1 MRHAGPVRSGGAA
14 ARKGRAVGG
23 KLIAVAN
30 MKGGVGKTTTV
41 VMLAEAL
48 AAGGSRVLV
57 IDLDPQSSVS
67 VCLAGDAMLG
77 QMITRGRTLEAY
89 LALKLITRHKPDL
102 AARIQ
107 SGVSLTMHK
116 NAPLT
121 LSLLPSGPH
130 LRLIEREILYELTE
144 RKFSMHA
151 IEDKLWKIFHE
162 DFVPLAEAYDYVFF
176 DCAPGISPMT
186 EVAVRA
192 ADLVLVTSIPDFLST
207 YGLNAFVETIWR
219 RSTRQASHI
228 APKSAPYVL
237 VTRFQAQVRQHQ
249 QTLARLQAE
258 ADAADAGFRLLETRI
273 PQAAALADAL
283 VPTNGAPPTFSAKYG
298 AHVPNVLIPL
308 VAEVKEILHGP

>member
-1 MRHAGPVRSGGAA
+1 M
-14 ARKGRAVGG
+14 GG

-48 AAGGSRVLV
+48 AADGARVLV
-57 IDLDPQSSVS
+57 VDLDPQASVS
-67 VCLAGDAMLG
+67 VCLAGDRLLG
-77 QMITRGRTLEAY
+77 EMIVRGRTLEAY
-89 LALKLITRHKPDL
+89 LALKLITRHRPDL
-102 AARIQ
+102 SARIQ
-107 SGVSLTMHK
+107 PGVSLTVHK
-116 NAPLT
+116 NAPLS

-130 LRLIEREILYELTE
+130 LRLVEREILYELTE

-151 IEDKLWKIFHE
+151 IDEKLWSIFQE
-162 DFVPLAEAYDYVFF
+162 DFAPLAEKYDYIFF

-219 RSTRQASHI
+219 RSGRQASHI
-228 APKSAPYVL
+228 APRSAPYVL

-249 QTLARLQAE
+249 RTLARLQTEARAE
-258 ADAADAGFRLLETRI
+258 DAGFHLLETRI

-283 VPTNGAPPTFSAKYG
+283 VPADGAPPTFSAKYG

>member
-1 MRHAGPVRSGGAA
+1 MS
-14 ARKGRAVGG
+14 VGG

-48 AAGGSRVLV
+48 AADGARVLV
-57 IDLDPQSSVS
+57 VDLDPQASVS
-67 VCLAGDAMLG
+67 VCLAGDALLS

-102 AARIQ
+102 SARIQ
-107 SGVSLTMHK
+107 SGVSLTVHK
-116 NAPLT
+116 NAPLS

-130 LRLIEREILYELTE
+130 LRLVEREILYELTE

-151 IEDKLWKIFHE
+151 IDERLWKIFHE
-162 DFVPLAEAYDYVFF
+162 DFAPLAAAYDYVFF

-192 ADLVLVTSIPDFLST
+192 ADLVLVASIPDFLST
-207 YGLNAFVETIWR
+207 FGLNAFVETIWR
-219 RSTRQASHI
+219 RSGRQANHI
-228 APKSAPYVL
+228 KPKSAPYVV

-258 ADAADAGFRLLETRI
+258 ARAEDAGFHLLETRI
-273 PQAAALADAL
+273 PQAAALAEAL
-283 VPTNGAPPTFSAKYG
+283 VPTDGALPTFSAKYG

>member
-1 MRHAGPVRSGGAA
+1 MS
-14 ARKGRAVGG
+14 VGG

-48 AAGGSRVLV
+48 AADGARVLV
-57 IDLDPQSSVS
+57 VDLDPQASVS
-67 VCLAGDAMLG
+67 VCLAGDALLS

-102 AARIQ
+102 SARIQ
-107 SGVSLTMHK
+107 SGVSLTVHK
-116 NAPLT
+116 NAPLS

-130 LRLIEREILYELTE
+130 LRLVEREILYELTE

-151 IEDKLWKIFHE
+151 IDERLWKIFHE
-162 DFVPLAEAYDYVFF
+162 DFAPLAAAYDYVFF

-192 ADLVLVTSIPDFLST
+192 ADLVLVASIPDFLST

-219 RSTRQASHI
+219 RSGRQANHI
-228 APKSAPYVL
+228 KPKSAPYVV

-258 ADAADAGFRLLETRI
+258 ARAEDAGFYLLETRI
-273 PQAAALADAL
+273 PQAAALAEAL
-283 VPTNGAPPTFSAKYG
+283 VPTDGALPTFSAKYG

>member
-1 MRHAGPVRSGGAA
+1 VS
-14 ARKGRAVGG
+14 G

-48 AAGGSRVLV
+48 AADGARVLV
-57 IDLDPQSSVS
+57 VDLDPQASVS
-67 VCLAGDAMLG
+67 VCLAGDDLLA
-77 QMITRGRTLEAY
+77 QMIGRGRTLEAY

-102 AARIQ
+102 RARIQ
-107 SGVSLTMHK
+107 PGVSLTMHK
-116 NAPLT
+116 NRPLE
-121 LSLLPSGPH
+121 LALLPSGPH
-130 LRLIEREILYELTE
+130 LRLVEREILYELTE
-144 RKFSMHA
+144 RKFSMHD
-151 IEDKLWKIFHE
+151 IEARLWTLFQDE
-162 DFVPLAEAYDYVFF
+162 FAPLVQDYDYVFF

-219 RSTRQASHI
+219 RSGRQGSHI
-228 APKSAPYVL
+228 RPKSEPYVL
-237 VTRFQAQVRQHQ
+237 VTRYQAQVRQHQ
-249 QTLARLQAE
+249 QTLARLVVE
-258 ADAADAGFRLLETRI
+258 AAAADAGFRLLDTRI

-283 VPTNGAPPTFSAKYG
+283 VPVGGTPPTFSAKYG

-308 VAEVKEILHGP
+308 VAEVKDILHGA

>member
-1 MRHAGPVRSGGAA
+1 M
-14 ARKGRAVGG
+14 GG

-48 AAGGSRVLV
+48 AADGARVLV
-57 IDLDPQSSVS
+57 VDLDPQASVS
-67 VCLAGDAMLG
+67 VCLAGDALLS

-102 AARIQ
+102 SARIQ
-107 SGVSLTMHK
+107 SGVSLTVHK
-116 NAPLT
+116 NAPLS

-130 LRLIEREILYELTE
+130 LRLVEREILYELTE

-151 IEDKLWKIFHE
+151 IDERLWKIFHE
-162 DFVPLAEAYDYVFF
+162 DFAPLAAAYDYVFF

-192 ADLVLVTSIPDFLST
+192 ADLVLVASIPDFLST

-219 RSTRQASHI
+219 RSGRPANHI
-228 APKSAPYVL
+228 KPKSAPYVV

-258 ADAADAGFRLLETRI
+258 ARAEDAGFHLLETRI
-273 PQAAALADAL
+273 PQAAALAEAL
-283 VPTNGAPPTFSAKYG
+283 VPTDGALPTFSAKYG

>member
-1 MRHAGPVRSGGAA
+1 M
-14 ARKGRAVGG
+14 GG

-48 AAGGSRVLV
+48 AADGARVLV
-57 IDLDPQSSVS
+57 VDLDPQASVS
-67 VCLAGDAMLG
+67 VCLAGDALLG

-102 AARIQ
+102 SARIQ
-107 SGVSLTMHK
+107 TGVSLTVHK
-116 NAPLT
+116 NAPLS

-130 LRLIEREILYELTE
+130 LRLVEREILYELTE

-151 IEDKLWKIFHE
+151 IDERLWKIFHD
-162 DFVPLAEAYDYVFF
+162 DFAPLAADYDYVFF

-192 ADLVLVTSIPDFLST
+192 ADLVLVASIPDFLST

-219 RSTRQASHI
+219 RSGRQANRI
-228 APKSAPYVL
+228 EPRSAPYVL

-258 ADAADAGFRLLETRI
+258 ARAEDAGFRLLETRI

-283 VPTNGAPPTFSAKYG
+283 VPTDGAPPTFSAKYG
-298 AHVPNVLIPL
+298 AHVPTVLIPL
-308 VAEVKEILHGP
+308 VAEVKEILHGA

>member
-1 MRHAGPVRSGGAA
+1 MGIVCEGIS
-14 ARKGRAVGG
+14 VGG

-48 AAGGSRVLV
+48 AADGARVLV
-57 IDLDPQSSVS
+57 VDLDPQASVS
-67 VCLAGDAMLG
+67 VCLAGDRLLG
-77 QMITRGRTLEAY
+77 EMIVRGRTLEAY
-89 LALKLITRHKPDL
+89 LALKLITRHRPDL
-102 AARIQ
+102 SARIQ
-107 SGVSLTMHK
+107 PGVSLTVHK
-116 NAPLT
+116 NAPLS

-130 LRLIEREILYELTE
+130 LRLVEREILYELTE

-151 IEDKLWKIFHE
+151 IDEKLWSIFQE
-162 DFVPLAEAYDYVFF
+162 DFAPLAEKYDYIFF

-219 RSTRQASHI
+219 RSGRQASHI
-228 APKSAPYVL
+228 APRSAPYVL

-249 QTLARLQAE
+249 RTLARLQTEARAE
-258 ADAADAGFRLLETRI
+258 DAGFHLLETRI

-283 VPTNGAPPTFSAKYG
+283 VPADGAPPTFSAKYG

>member
-1 MRHAGPVRSGGAA
+1 MS
-14 ARKGRAVGG
+14 VGG

-48 AAGGSRVLV
+48 AADGARVLV
-57 IDLDPQSSVS
+57 VDLDPQASVS
-67 VCLAGDAMLG
+67 VCLAGDALLS

-102 AARIQ
+102 SARIQ
-107 SGVSLTMHK
+107 SGVSLTVHK
-116 NAPLT
+116 NAPLS

-130 LRLIEREILYELTE
+130 LRLVEREILYELTE

-151 IEDKLWKIFHE
+151 IDERLWKIFHE
-162 DFVPLAEAYDYVFF
+162 DFAPLAAAYDYVFF

-192 ADLVLVTSIPDFLST
+192 ADLVLVASIPDFLST

-219 RSTRQASHI
+219 RSGRPANHI
-228 APKSAPYVL
+228 KPKSAPYVV

-258 ADAADAGFRLLETRI
+258 ARAEDAGFHLLETRI
-273 PQAAALADAL
+273 PQAAALAEAL
-283 VPTNGAPPTFSAKYG
+283 VPTDGALPTFSAKYG

>member
-1 MRHAGPVRSGGAA
+1 MS
-14 ARKGRAVGG
+14 VGG

-48 AAGGSRVLV
+48 AADGARVLV
-57 IDLDPQSSVS
+57 VDLDPQASVS
-67 VCLAGDAMLG
+67 VCLAGDALLG

-89 LALKLITRHKPDL
+89 LAPKLITRHKPDL
-102 AARIQ
+102 SARIQ
-107 SGVSLTMHK
+107 SGVSLTVHK
-116 NAPLT
+116 NAPLS

-130 LRLIEREILYELTE
+130 LRLVEREILYELTE

-151 IEDKLWKIFHE
+151 IDERLWKIFHE
-162 DFVPLAEAYDYVFF
+162 DFAPLAARYDYVFF

-192 ADLVLVTSIPDFLST
+192 ADLVLVASIPDFLST

-219 RSTRQASHI
+219 RSGRQASPI
-228 APKSAPYVL
+228 KPKSAPYVL

-258 ADAADAGFRLLETRI
+258 ARAEDAGFHLLETRI

-283 VPTNGAPPTFSAKYG
+283 VPTEGALPTFSAKYG
-298 AHVPNVLIPL
+298 AHVSNVLIPL
-308 VAEVKEILHGP
+308 VAEVKDILHGP

>member
-1 MRHAGPVRSGGAA
+1 M
-14 ARKGRAVGG
+14 GG

-48 AAGGSRVLV
+48 AADGARVLV
-57 IDLDPQSSVS
+57 VDLDPQASVS
-67 VCLAGDAMLG
+67 VCLAGDALLS

-102 AARIQ
+102 SARIQ
-107 SGVSLTMHK
+107 SGVSLTVHK
-116 NAPLT
+116 NAPLS

-130 LRLIEREILYELTE
+130 LRLVEREILYELTE

-151 IEDKLWKIFHE
+151 IDERLWKIFHE
-162 DFVPLAEAYDYVFF
+162 DFAPLAAAYDYVFF

-192 ADLVLVTSIPDFLST
+192 ADLVLVASIPDFLST

-219 RSTRQASHI
+219 RSGRQANHI
-228 APKSAPYVL
+228 KPKSAPYVV

-258 ADAADAGFRLLETRI
+258 ARAEDAGFHLLETRI
-273 PQAAALADAL
+273 PQAAALAEAL
-283 VPTNGAPPTFSAKYG
+283 VPTDGALPTFSAKYG

>member
-1 MRHAGPVRSGGAA
+1 MS
-14 ARKGRAVGG
+14 G

-48 AAGGSRVLV
+48 AADGARVLV
-57 IDLDPQSSVS
+57 VDLDPQASVS
-67 VCLAGDAMLG
+67 VCLAGDDLLA
-77 QMITRGRTLEAY
+77 QMIGRGRTLEAY

-102 AARIQ
+102 RARIQ
-107 SGVSLTMHK
+107 SGVSLTIHK
-116 NAPLT
+116 NRPLA

-130 LRLIEREILYELTE
+130 LRLVEREILYELTE

-151 IEDKLWKIFHE
+151 IEARLWAIFHD
-162 DFVPLAEAYDYVFF
+162 DFAPLTDEYDYVFF

-219 RSTRQASHI
+219 RTSRQSSHI
-228 APKSAPYVL
+228 APRSAPYVL

-249 QTLARLQAE
+249 QTLARLVAE
-258 ADAADAGFRLLETRI
+258 AAAADAGFRLLDTRI

-283 VPTNGAPPTFSAKYG
+283 VPVNGTPPTFSSKYG
-298 AHVPNVLIPL
+298 AHVPTVLIPL
-308 VAEVKEILHGP
+308 VAEVKDILHGP

>member
-1 MRHAGPVRSGGAA
+1 M
-14 ARKGRAVGG
+14 GG

-48 AAGGSRVLV
+48 AADGARVLV
-57 IDLDPQSSVS
+57 VDLDPQASVS
-67 VCLAGDAMLG
+67 ICLAGDALLG

-102 AARIQ
+102 RARIE
-107 SGVSLTMHK
+107 SGVSLTIHK

-130 LRLIEREILYELTE
+130 LRLVEREILYELTE
-144 RKFSMHA
+144 RKFSMQA
-151 IEDKLWKIFHE
+151 IDEKLWKIFHD
-162 DFVPLAEAYDYVFF
+162 DFVPLAEDYDYVFF

-219 RSTRQASHI
+219 GSSRQASQI
-228 APKSAPYVL
+228 VPKSPPYVL

-249 QTLARLQAE
+249 QTLARLEAE
-258 ADAADAGFRLLETRI
+258 ARAEDAGFRLLDTRI

-283 VPTNGAPPTFSAKYG
+283 VPSGGAPPTFSAKYG
-298 AHVPNVLIPL
+298 AHVSNVLIPL
-308 VAEVKEILHGP
+308 IAEVKEILHGP

>member
-1 MRHAGPVRSGGAA
+1 MS
-14 ARKGRAVGG
+14 VGG

-48 AAGGSRVLV
+48 AADGARVLV
-57 IDLDPQSSVS
+57 VDLDPQASVS
-67 VCLAGDAMLG
+67 VCLAGDALLS

-102 AARIQ
+102 SARIQ
-107 SGVSLTMHK
+107 SGVSLTVHK
-116 NAPLT
+116 NAPLS

-130 LRLIEREILYELTE
+130 LRLVEREILYELTE

-151 IEDKLWKIFHE
+151 IDERLWKIFHE
-162 DFVPLAEAYDYVFF
+162 DFAPLAAAYDYVFF

-192 ADLVLVTSIPDFLST
+192 ADLVLVASIPDFLST

-219 RSTRQASHI
+219 RSGRQANHI
-228 APKSAPYVL
+228 KPKSAPYVV

-258 ADAADAGFRLLETRI
+258 ARAEDAGFHLLETRI
-273 PQAAALADAL
+273 PQAAALAEAL
-283 VPTNGAPPTFSAKYG
+283 VPTDGALPTFSAKYG

>member
-1 MRHAGPVRSGGAA
+1 MS
-14 ARKGRAVGG
+14 VGG

-48 AAGGSRVLV
+48 AADGARVLV
-57 IDLDPQSSVS
+57 VDLDPQASVS
-67 VCLAGDAMLG
+67 VCLAGDALLS

-102 AARIQ
+102 SARIQ
-107 SGVSLTMHK
+107 SGVSLTVHK
-116 NAPLT
+116 NAPLS

-130 LRLIEREILYELTE
+130 LRLVEREILYELTE

-151 IEDKLWKIFHE
+151 IDERLWKIFHE
-162 DFVPLAEAYDYVFF
+162 DFAPLAAAYDYVFF

-192 ADLVLVTSIPDFLST
+192 ADLVLVASIPDFLST

-219 RSTRQASHI
+219 RSGRQANHI
-228 APKSAPYVL
+228 KPKSAPYVV

-258 ADAADAGFRLLETRI
+258 ARAEDAGFHLLETRI
-273 PQAAALADAL
+273 PQAAALAEAL
-283 VPTNGAPPTFSAKYG
+283 VPTDGAFPTFSAKYG

>member
-1 MRHAGPVRSGGAA
+1 MS
-14 ARKGRAVGG
+14 VGG

-48 AAGGSRVLV
+48 AADGARVLV
-57 IDLDPQSSVS
+57 VDLDPQASVS
-67 VCLAGDAMLG
+67 VCLAGDALLS

-102 AARIQ
+102 SARIQ
-107 SGVSLTMHK
+107 SGVSLTVHK
-116 NAPLT
+116 NAPLS

-130 LRLIEREILYELTE
+130 LRLVEREILYELTE

-151 IEDKLWKIFHE
+151 IDERLWKIFHE
-162 DFVPLAEAYDYVFF
+162 DFAPLAAAYDYVFF

-192 ADLVLVTSIPDFLST
+192 ADLVLVASIPDFLST

-219 RSTRQASHI
+219 RSGRQANHI
-228 APKSAPYVL
+228 KPKSAPYVV

-249 QTLARLQAE
+249 QTLARLR
-258 ADAADAGFRLLETRI
+258 ADAEDGAIRLFTTRI
-273 PQAAALADAL
+273 PQAAALAEAL
-283 VPTNGAPPTFSAKYG
+283 MPRDVPPTFSGKYG
-298 AHVPNVLIPL
+298 VHVSTVLIPL
-308 VAEVKEILHGP
+308 VAEVKGVFDGS

>member
-1 MRHAGPVRSGGAA
+1 MS
-14 ARKGRAVGG
+14 VGG

-48 AAGGSRVLV
+48 AADGARVLV
-57 IDLDPQSSVS
+57 VDLDPQASVS
-67 VCLAGDAMLG
+67 VCLAGDALLS

-102 AARIQ
+102 SARIQ
-107 SGVSLTMHK
+107 PGVSLTIHK
-116 NAPLT
+116 NAPLS

-130 LRLIEREILYELTE
+130 LRLVEREILYELTE

-151 IEDKLWKIFHE
+151 IDERLWKIFHE
-162 DFVPLAEAYDYVFF
+162 DVAPLAAAYDYVFF

-192 ADLVLVTSIPDFLST
+192 ADLVLVASIPDFLST

-219 RSTRQASHI
+219 RSGRPANHI
-228 APKSAPYVL
+228 KPKSAPYVV

-249 QTLARLQAE
+249 QTRARLPAE
-258 ADAADAGFRLLETRI
+258 ARAEDAGFHLLETRI

-283 VPTNGAPPTFSAKYG
+283 VPADGAPPTFSAKYG

>member
-1 MRHAGPVRSGGAA
+1 MS
-14 ARKGRAVGG
+14 VGG

-48 AAGGSRVLV
+48 AADGARVLV
-57 IDLDPQSSVS
+57 VDLDPQASVS
-67 VCLAGDAMLG
+67 VCLAGDALLG
-77 QMITRGRTLEAY
+77 EMIVRGRTLEAY

-102 AARIQ
+102 SARIQ
-107 SGVSLTMHK
+107 PGVSLTTHK
-116 NAPLT
+116 NAPLA

-130 LRLIEREILYELTE
+130 LRLVEREILYELTE

-151 IEDKLWKIFHE
+151 IDEKLWKVFHD
-162 DFVPLAEAYDYVFF
+162 DFVPLAQHYDYVFF
-176 DCAPGISPMT
+176 DCAPGISPIT

-219 RSTRQASHI
+219 RSSRQASHI

-249 QTLARLQAE
+249 RTLARLQAE
-258 ADAADAGFRLLETRI
+258 ARAEDAGFRLLETRI

-283 VPTNGAPPTFSAKYG
+283 VPADGAPPTFSAKYG